1 MILEMHSGIPQQ
13 TEVFVGRPGQSSLE
27 GTGKLSEPGAR
38 ALWSRRVHLHL
49 FLSPSLGPF
58 NAGDAWAW
66 GREGSEER
74 LLPPAGSRGRCAA
87 IKVSLEDPGE
97 GVLPAIRAPT
107 GTASR
112 RPPPA
117 SVALAGEQIS
127 VDPWWVGKG

>member
-1 MILEMHSGIPQQ
+1 MKQLPELTHELYLQDLLHHCGIHTASSPKAKTVHSKEVQPPLKEVSGDHVAPTMILEMHGGIPQQ

-66 GREGSEER
+66 
-74 LLPPAGSRGRCAA
+74 
-87 IKVSLEDPGE
+87 
-97 GVLPAIRAPT
+97 
-107 GTASR
+107 
-112 RPPPA
+112 
-117 SVALAGEQIS
+117 
-127 VDPWWVGKG
+127 